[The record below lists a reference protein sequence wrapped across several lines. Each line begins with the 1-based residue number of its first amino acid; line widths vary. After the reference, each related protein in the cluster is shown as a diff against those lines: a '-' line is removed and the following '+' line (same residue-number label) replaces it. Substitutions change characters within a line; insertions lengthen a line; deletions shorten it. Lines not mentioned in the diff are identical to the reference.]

1 MSRLD
6 PDQSSSNQ
14 SASEDQ
20 SKLIGQ
26 LREQIATLSVQNAQ
40 SRPDSG
46 SSQDNSKIKEV
57 KFLPKIP
64 VNFTPFSAGI
74 GVGKDPK
81 RKRGIVQSDHFI
93 GIKISFTDI

>member
-6 PDQSSSNQ
+6 PDQNSSNQ

-57 KFLPKIP
+57 KFPENTGKFHS
-64 VNFTPFSAGI
+64 NFSLNRRWQRS
-74 GVGKDPK
+74 KKKK
-81 RKRGIVQSDHFI
+81 RNCPIRLLHWNQN
-93 GIKISFTDI
+93 